1 MKQKE
6 INKKSDEDLLK
17 FKKDLELDLAKAS
30 GGSETVKNKEAKIIS
45 KKGMAQKGIRTSL
58 RKQLRKVIAQV
69 NTTLS
74 ERGLLEVKH
83 KSKRRDRRLRGR
95 MK

>member
-1 MKQKE
+1 
-6 INKKSDEDLLK
+6 
-17 FKKDLELDLAKAS
+17 
-30 GGSETVKNKEAKIIS
+30 
-45 KKGMAQKGIRTSL
+45 MAQKGIRTSL